1 MVAGIIVFSAL
12 FTLLFADFFGSKPSK
27 TPEEKL
33 GEALADYLKAGG
45 KIRKEEDA
53 KK

>member
-1 MVAGIIVFSAL
+1 MIVGLVVFSAL
-12 FTLLFADFFGSKPSK
+12 TYLVLADFFGPKPTK

-33 GEALADYLKAGG
+33 GEALANYLKAGA
-45 KIRKEEDA
+45 KIRQDD

>member
-1 MVAGIIVFSAL
+1 MVAGVIVFSAL
-12 FTLLFADFFGSKPSK
+12 FALLFADFLVPKPGK